1 MSRIELLA
9 PPTPSSINFS
19 LFHFSPSPA
28 AWLGA
33 IRNFSRAKCEPHYL
47 SNAARNRGSRILTF
61 ALYLSCSSPPYH
73 GKQFSQSSSRGP
85 RRVLSLFNISDDPRA
100 NFMHTYVTRRVSST
114 WITPGPRSSSPD
126 WDGSPNFPLFSFH
139 FPKIV
144 PAVAGYCYAIR
155 DPRFYRLESIFEEI
169 EIFFRFDIP
178 GFLETKHHKF
188 NSFFTWN
195 IYVLT
200 IWWIC
205 NRACNRTVIEL
216 NLENI
221 EKIYSIFYLIRWRG
235 KKNKFFEMCLI
246 KASRTC

>member
-19 LFHFSPSPA
+19 LFHFLSPSPPLFPSSPA

-61 ALYLSCSSPPYH
+61 ALYLSFHSSTTYH

-114 WITPGPRSSSPD
+114 WITSGPRSSSPD

-144 PAVAGYCYAIR
+144 PAVAGYCYAIP
-155 DPRFYRLESIFEEI
+155 DFI
-169 EIFFRFDIP
+169 
-178 GFLETKHHKF
+178 
-188 NSFFTWN
+188 
-195 IYVLT
+195 V
-200 IWWIC
+200 
-205 NRACNRTVIEL
+205 
-216 NLENI
+216 
-221 EKIYSIFYLIRWRG
+221 
-235 KKNKFFEMCLI
+235 
-246 KASRTC
+246 